1 MRHFFGRLTH
11 HFSCKSL
18 ADASAVGAGWNGAK
32 WRKMAHAI
40 LRLLAILLLTIV
52 DSAPA
57 PSHISRNCRAQSSAA
72 GVFSY
77 ELASV
82 VGAIPVPCSD
92 VPKANQSVMTR
103 MPFT

>member
-1 MRHFFGRLTH
+1 
-11 HFSCKSL
+11 
-18 ADASAVGAGWNGAK
+18 
-32 WRKMAHAI
+32 MAHAI
-40 LRLLAILLLTIV
+40 LRFLAILLLAIV

-77 ELASV
+77 VLASV

-92 VPKANQSVMTR
+92 VPKANQSVMTLFLDLAFALMSDCQFIDHR
-103 MPFT
+103 CLTVRVPFI